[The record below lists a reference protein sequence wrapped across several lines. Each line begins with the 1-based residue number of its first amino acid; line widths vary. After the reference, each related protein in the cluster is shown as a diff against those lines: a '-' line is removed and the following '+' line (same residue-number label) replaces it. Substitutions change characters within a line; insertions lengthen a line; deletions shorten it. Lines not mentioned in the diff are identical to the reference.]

1 MGLTKEGKVQ
11 SRGLEKLGRQGAI
24 CRFQKELSWRLGT
37 IHIFLGIKLFCL
49 SRYKAE
55 IFSICLI

>member
-37 IHIFLGIKLFCL
+37 IHIFFRNKSFLFV
-49 SRYKAE
+49 K
-55 IFSICLI
+55 I